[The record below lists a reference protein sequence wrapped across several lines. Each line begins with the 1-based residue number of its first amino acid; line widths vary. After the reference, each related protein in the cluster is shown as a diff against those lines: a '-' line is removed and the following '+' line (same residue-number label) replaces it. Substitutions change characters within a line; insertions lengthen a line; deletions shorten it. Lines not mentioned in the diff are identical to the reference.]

1 MLKNRQSSKA
11 PVNLKRPAPS
21 HVSADP
27 EPISTTTPQ
36 TLPHSSSTF
45 PTQMMSQ
52 PAATKTPSRRQQGL
66 DHVQARGD
74 NRATDSGT
82 QSAWMAST
90 PELLTDTMTTPEPIS
105 AASLNSSLANQEPS
119 SLAWSQQFNNPN
131 NLPDLMPIMFPSDD
145 PFAYPTQPMST
156 LEDDHFRHD
165 QTGMP
170 SSQFP
175 FDSTSQPSGI
185 GQNTSSD
192 PSGASVSTPSF
203 DAFANL
209 PNFNVGAT
217 SGVKSSVPSRLQAN
231 AQSMNSSRLHSPIS
245 QGQTPSETL
254 SSPDLVSIP
263 NQNFVWQGY
272 NFQPT
277 TMGAGRTAIPPDPSM
292 PNGLPNFNMSLDEN
306 TMGLNIDLGISYDDL
321 FGNNATCRP
330 NNGAPNDDWTQW
342 MNTGV

>member
-21 HVSADP
+21 NVSAEP
-27 EPISTTTPQ
+27 EPVSTPMTH
-36 TLPHSSSTF
+36 TLPHRSSTF
-45 PTQMMSQ
+45 PTQMMPQSN
-52 PAATKTPSRRQQGL
+52 ATHVPSRRQQSL
-66 DHVQARGD
+66 DNAQSGGD
-74 NRATDSGT
+74 NRPINKGT
-82 QSAWMAST
+82 QPRWIAST
-90 PELLTDTMTTPEPIS
+90 PELLTETMTSCEPEPTS
-105 AASLNSSLANQEPS
+105 ATSLNPSFANPEPS
-119 SLAWSQQFNNPN
+119 NLAWAHLFNNPN

-170 SSQFP
+170 SPQFP
-175 FDSTSQPSGI
+175 FDSTQQSI
-185 GQNTSSD
+185 GMEQSTPSD
-192 PSGASVSTPSF
+192 PSGASASTPAF
-203 DAFANL
+203 DTFGNMS
-209 PNFNVGAT
+209 NFNVGVS
-217 SGVKSSVPSRLQAN
+217 SGIRSSVPSRLQAN
-231 AQSMNSSRLHSPIS
+231 TQSMNSSRLHSPIS
-245 QGQTPSETL
+245 QGQTPSEAL

-277 TMGAGRTAIPPDPSM
+277 TVGPEFYYRAE
-292 PNGLPNFNMSLDEN
+292 SLDAERWHGREHDRN
-306 TMGLNIDLGISYDDL
+306 ELGISFDDL
-321 FGNNATCRP
+321 FGNNAVSRP